1 MNKTIVVF
9 DTNIF
14 ISAVF
19 WNGNSYALVKMSINQ
34 EIIVFISA
42 HIIEEIRNVLIR
54 DFNLQK
60 QEIDDVINAVLYFT
74 HLVEPKEIVEVIKD
88 DSADDRILEC
98 ALACNANFII
108 TYDKKI
114 LNLKSF
120 RNINIVTPEEFI
132 KICN

>member
-1 MNKTIVVF
+1 MNKTVVVF

-19 WNGNSYALVKMSINQ
+19 WNGNSYALVKKSINQ

-42 HIIEEIRNVLIR
+42 YIIKEIRNVLIR

-60 QEIDDVINAVLYFT
+60 QEIDDVINAVFYFT
-74 HLVEPKEIVEVIKD
+74 HLIEPKEKVQIIKED
-88 DSADDRILEC
+88 PADDRILEC

-108 TYDKKI
+108 TYDKKL

-120 RNINIVTPEEFI
+120 RNINIVNPEEF
-132 KICN
+132 KKTFN